1 VFRAAGAEKVDT
13 FRRKDAVRK
22 GQPFTFLMMCRR
34 GKTTRQK
41 KKEKSSFPKFPYL
54 PTLCFSSPLC
64 GLAGWG
70 GEVGKLIRAAR
81 EGPHVLFSFSSFR
94 VVLFFLC
101 YLLFFLCY
109 LLFFLCSLLFFFLFV
124 FLFSSSSFV
133 FFFFC
138 LLLFLLHSQPIPK
151 KLPGWKRSVFTA
163 RSVSTYETSQKE
175 FFFSFQRLKM
185 ET

>member
-1 VFRAAGAEKVDT
+1 MAVFRAAGAEKVDT

-81 EGPHVLFSFSSFR
+81 EGPLVIFSFSSFR
-94 VVLFFLC
+94 VVFFFLC
-101 YLLFFLCY
+101 DVLFF
-109 LLFFLCSLLFFFLFV
+109 LLFFFSEANPL
-124 FLFSSSSFV
+124 
-133 FFFFC
+133 
-138 LLLFLLHSQPIPK
+138 PK
-151 KLPGWKRSVFTA
+151 KQPGWKRSVFTA
-163 RSVSTYETSQKE
+163 RSVSTYETSQKNN
-175 FFFSFQRLKM
+175 FFQRLKM

>member
-1 VFRAAGAEKVDT
+1 MFRAAGAEKVDT

-101 YLLFFLCY
+101 YLLFFLC
-109 LLFFLCSLLFFFLFV
+109 SLLFFFLFV

-163 RSVSTYETSQKE
+163 RSVSTYETSQKNN
-175 FFFSFQRLKM
+175 FFQRLKM